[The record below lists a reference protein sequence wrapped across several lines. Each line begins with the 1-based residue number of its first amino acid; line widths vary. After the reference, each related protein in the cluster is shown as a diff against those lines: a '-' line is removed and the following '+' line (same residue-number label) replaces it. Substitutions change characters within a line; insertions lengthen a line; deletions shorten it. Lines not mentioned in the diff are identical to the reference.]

1 MKLQLK
7 RLSYNVVGDIAFSF
21 LKKYHSDFSIPIPI
35 EEIAEGKL
43 HIEIIPVN
51 KLKVLY
57 DTDGCLDSTLSKIF
71 IDMDLYMKYENRTRF
86 TIAHEIGHSV
96 LHKTYF
102 ENLDIHTVE
111 DIYNIS
117 DQINEDDYGW
127 LEYQA
132 YSFAGQVLV
141 PKNVLVTEVEKR
153 LGEIPKGKFLPEKIF
168 SISQE
173 LLEIFNVSGEVLS
186 RRLQKTGI
194 INNDGV

>member
-7 RLSYNVVGDIAFSF
+7 RLSYNDVGDIAFSF
-21 LKKYHSDFSIPIPI
+21 LKNYHPDLHIPIPI
-35 EEIAEGKL
+35 EEIAESKL

-51 KLKVLY
+51 KLKNLY

-86 TIAHEIGHSV
+86 TIAHEIGHLV

-102 ENLDIHTVE
+102 ENLEIHTVE

-117 DQINEDDYGW
+117 DQISEDDYGW

-141 PKNVLVTEVEKR
+141 PKNVLVSEVEKR
-153 LGEIPKGKFLPEKIF
+153 LGEIPKEKFLPEKIF
-168 SISQE
+168 SISQD

-186 RRLQKTGI
+186 RRLQKAGI
-194 INNDGV
+194 INDDDV

>member
-7 RLSYNVVGDIAFSF
+7 RLSYNDVGDIALDFI
-21 LKKYHSDFSIPIPI
+21 KKYHPNLNTPIPI
-35 EEIAEGKL
+35 EEIAENKL
-43 HIEIIPVN
+43 HIEIIPVS

-71 IDMDLYMKYENRTRF
+71 IDIDLYMKYENRTRF
-86 TIAHEIGHSV
+86 TIAHEIGHLV

-102 ENLDIHTVE
+102 ENLHIHTIE

-117 DQINEDDYGW
+117 DQISEDDYGW

-141 PKNVLVTEVEKR
+141 PKNILITEVQRR
-153 LGEIPKGKFLPEKIF
+153 LGEIPKEKFLPEKIF

-186 RRLQKTGI
+186 RRLQKAGI
-194 INNDGV
+194 INSDGV

>member
-7 RLSYNVVGDIAFSF
+7 RLSYNDVGDIAFSF
-21 LKKYHSDFSIPIPI
+21 LKKYHSDLNTPIPI
-35 EEIAEGKL
+35 EEIAESKL

-51 KLKVLY
+51 RLKILY

-86 TIAHEIGHSV
+86 TIAHEIGHLI

-117 DQINEDDYGW
+117 EQINEDDYGW

-141 PKNVLVTEVEKR
+141 PKSVLVSEVEKR
-153 LGEIPKGKFLPEKIF
+153 LGEIPKEKFLPEKIF
-168 SISQE
+168 SISQD

-186 RRLQKTGI
+186 RRLQKAGI
-194 INNDGV
+194 INNGGA

>member
-7 RLSYNVVGDIAFSF
+7 RLSYNDVGDIAFDF
-21 LKKYHSDFSIPIPI
+21 LKKYHQNLNIPIPI
-35 EEIAEGKL
+35 EEIAEGEL

-51 KLKVLY
+51 KLKILH
-57 DTDGCLDSTLSKIF
+57 DTDGCLDSSLSKIF

-86 TIAHEIGHSV
+86 TIAHEIGHLI

-117 DQINEDDYGW
+117 DQISDDDYGW

-141 PKNVLVTEVEKR
+141 PKDILINEVEKR
-153 LGEIPKGKFLPEKIF
+153 LGEIPKQRFLPEKVF

-173 LLEIFNVSGEVLS
+173 LLEIFGVSGEVLL
-186 RRLQKTGI
+186 RRLQKADI
-194 INNDGV
+194 INSDGV